1 MTHSEIE
8 AFFEII
14 KAGSISTAADNL
26 FVSQPALTRRIQTL
40 ESELGYSL
48 FQRKKGQKKIEL
60 TQQGSAFISI
70 ANRWKDLWQEALD
83 LKELDHRAL
92 LKLSAINSVTTYILP
107 EVFRAL
113 SNEPEN
119 IQICFKHCHSSE
131 AYDYVA
137 NGDIDFALISD
148 ARYYPNLE
156 TIPLFQESMILLT
169 NQEASYPKKVQPEI
183 LDPCQ
188 EIYLPWNPE
197 YQAWHDYW
205 FGSTLRYRAYTDQ
218 MKLLEDFLSWKGT
231 WAVAPISVADSI
243 SRLPYVK
250 THELET
256 APSDRI
262 IYCVKK
268 VNREIRFENLFFD
281 LLQNELKKYSITP
294 LTSSFQR
301 SRYSDLSK

>member
-14 KAGSISTAADNL
+14 KAGSISTAANNL

-48 FQRKKGQKKIEL
+48 FQRKKGKKKIEL
-60 TQQGSAFISI
+60 TQQGNAFISI

-83 LKELDHRAL
+83 LKELEHLAL
-92 LKLSAINSVTTYILP
+92 LKLSAINSMTTYVLP

-137 NGDIDFALISD
+137 NGSIDLALISD
-148 ARYYPNLE
+148 VRYDPNLE
-156 TIPLFQESMILLT
+156 TIPLFQEPMILLS
-169 NQEASYPKKVQPEI
+169 NHEASYPKKVSPDI
-183 LDPCQ
+183 LDPYQ

-197 YQAWHDYW
+197 YQSWHDYW
-205 FGSTLRYRAYTDQ
+205 FGSNLRYRAYTDQ

-231 WAVAPISVADSI
+231 WAIAPISVAGPVSH
-243 SRLPYVK
+243 LPYVK

-262 IYCVKK
+262 IYYVKK
-268 VNREIRFENLFFD
+268 VNREIRFEELFLN
-281 LLQNELKKYSITP
+281 LLQNELKKYPVIP

-301 SRYSDLSK
+301 NRYSDLLK